1 MQLSTVTSRMR
12 SMSPATSVEPACSN
26 FTSAALGWMVAA
38 AKDGGCASVLHTPV
52 PRRRQTAVPQ
62 IVQRMIRCI
71 PHCYGRNGAVVP
83 QNFICRNPV
92 PRASRDKLGVTMPTK
107 KELLKTPIRHID
119 IAKYNVVPLVDAM
132 ASMAYSSR
140 DTARAA
146 SIYEMMLR
154 DSDCGVILC
163 LAGSLISAGL
173 QKFFVD
179 MVRNNMVDAIVSTG
193 ANIVDQ
199 GFFEALGFNHY
210 IAGDEYK
217 YGNGDGELREL
228 MIDRIYDTFID
239 EEELRICDE
248 TTEKIINGLEP
259 RAYSSREIIREMGA
273 YLERE
278 GRTPAK
284 GNADSIVLAAYE
296 TGVPIFCPAFSD
308 CSAGFGFVAHQHARR
323 GKPVV
328 SIDSAKDFYELT
340 QLKIANPT
348 TGLLM
353 IGGGVPKNFAQDIVV
368 AAEILGVE
376 ASMHKYAI
384 QITVADARDG
394 ALSGSTLKEA
404 SSWGKVDTT
413 FEQMVYSEATL
424 ALPLVAGYAYH
435 KKAFAAR
442 TGKRFA
448 RVLEPVTA

>member
-1 MQLSTVTSRMR
+1 
-12 SMSPATSVEPACSN
+12 
-26 FTSAALGWMVAA
+26 
-38 AKDGGCASVLHTPV
+38 
-52 PRRRQTAVPQ
+52 
-62 IVQRMIRCI
+62 
-71 PHCYGRNGAVVP
+71 
-83 QNFICRNPV
+83 
-92 PRASRDKLGVTMPTK
+92 MPTK
-107 KELLKTPIRHID
+107 KELLTTPIQHID
-119 IAKYNVVPLVDAM
+119 IAKYNVVPMVDAM
-132 ASMAYSSR
+132 ASMAYTSR

-154 DSDCGVILC
+154 DGECGVILC

-173 QKFFVD
+173 QKVFVD
-179 MVRNNMVDAIVSTG
+179 MIRNNMVDAIVSTG

-199 GFFEALGFNHY
+199 DFFEALGFRHY

-217 YGNGDGELREL
+217 YGNGDGDLREL

-239 EEELRICDE
+239 EEELRICDD
-248 TTEKIINGLEP
+248 TTEKIINSLAP

-284 GNADSIVLAAYE
+284 GNNDSIVFAAYE
-296 TGVPIFCPAFSD
+296 KGVPIFCPAFSD

-368 AAEILGVE
+368 AAEILGVD
-376 ASMHKYAI
+376 APMHKYAI
-384 QITVADARDG
+384 QITVADSRDG

-413 FEQMVYSEATL
+413 FEQMVYAEATL
-424 ALPLVAGYAYH
+424 ALPLIAGYAFH
-435 KKAFAAR
+435 KQAAGAR
-442 TGKRFA
+442 QGKNWTE
-448 RVLEPVTA
+448 VLSQVTEPVSA